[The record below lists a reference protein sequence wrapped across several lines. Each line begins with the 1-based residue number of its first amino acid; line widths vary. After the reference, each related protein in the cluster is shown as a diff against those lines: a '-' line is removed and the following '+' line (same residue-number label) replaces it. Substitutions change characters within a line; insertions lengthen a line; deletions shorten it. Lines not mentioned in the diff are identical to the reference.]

1 MTSIDSINC
10 DLDFELD
17 GKNFGNLELSGGA
30 RVRRRRHLSLVAAE
44 MEREDV
50 LAIS

>member
-10 DLDFELD
+10 DLEFELD
-17 GKNFGNLELSGGA
+17 GKNFGILELSGGA
-30 RVRRRRHLSLVAAE
+30 RVRRGSHLFLIVAE

-50 LAIS
+50 LTIS